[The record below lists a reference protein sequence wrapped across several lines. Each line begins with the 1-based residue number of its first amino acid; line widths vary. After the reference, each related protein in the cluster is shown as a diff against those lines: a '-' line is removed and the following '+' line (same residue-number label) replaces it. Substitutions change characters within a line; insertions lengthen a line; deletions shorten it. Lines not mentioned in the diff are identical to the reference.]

1 MKKYWLLILL
11 FIIVVFFYWSK
22 KTSYMDTVI
31 VSMTTTPVR
40 ISNIQPVID
49 SILNQTVQPSKI
61 YMHIPHIFKREEMT
75 YEIPEFITKNDKIIV
90 NRCEDMGPI
99 TKILPITDVIDDP
112 DALIVSVDDDIIY
125 HPTMIETLLENHR
138 KHGGECV
145 VSGTTAFG
153 KVDESDMSV
162 EHVEGYSGVLYKRK
176 FLEDFDRSVLEHTDC
191 RYGDDYIISQ
201 HLKKK
206 GVPMF
211 VTEKEQEYRSRLV
224 FTEMSENSDAM
235 YKGANGKLTDNGDR
249 YKKCLLYLSN
259 K

>member
-1 MKKYWLLILL
+1 
-11 FIIVVFFYWSK
+11 
-22 KTSYMDTVI
+22 MDTVI

>member
-1 MKKYWLLILL
+1 MFVVLVTLVLLVL
-11 FIIVVFFYWSK
+11 FWPK
-22 KTSYMDTVI
+22 KTSYMESVN
-31 VSMTTTPVR
+31 VSMTTTPMR

-49 SILNQTVQPSKI
+49 SILNQTVPPSKI
-61 YMHIPHIFKREEMT
+61 YMHIPHVFKREEME
-75 YEIPEFITKNDKIIV
+75 YEIPDFILNNDKIVV

-99 TKILPITDVIDDP
+99 TKILPIVDILEDP
-112 DALIVSVDDDIIY
+112 EALVVSVDDDIIY

-145 VSGTTAFG
+145 ISGTTAFG
-153 KVDESDMSV
+153 KVDETVMSV

-249 YKKCLLYLSN
+249 YEKCSKKIN
-259 K
+259 V